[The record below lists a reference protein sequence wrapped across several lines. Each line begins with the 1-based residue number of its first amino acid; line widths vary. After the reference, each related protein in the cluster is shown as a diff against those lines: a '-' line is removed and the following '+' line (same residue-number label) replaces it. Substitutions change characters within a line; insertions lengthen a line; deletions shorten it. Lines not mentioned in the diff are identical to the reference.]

1 MVHPAASSRSVH
13 LLGHQRRRNG
23 ETSIRPSRG
32 RIRNHDGLASRVSWG
47 PIPRSPGSRLCQT
60 LRFLGPFQ
68 RNVPRRLPWTQ
79 FSSSSLLDAAK
90 NSDSHRADTVAA
102 IYIPPSPPRPTS
114 QGRLDYSSFACD
126 TQHRHNLP
134 SGRRIPNALNP
145 KMTDLLFLAF
155 AAITIGAAILMIE
168 ARDLV
173 YGAAALGIAFL
184 GMAGLFFLLDAS
196 YVGAFQIAVYI
207 GAVVVLILFTV
218 MLVGPQLGEPPLELK
233 RLSLLAATL
242 LSLLLGTAGAVSSAS
257 AFPGPDNCGSGCDL
271 VGLSSTLIN
280 QYGVQLEFLSL
291 VLAAAVIGALTL
303 AKTERKAE

>member
-1 MVHPAASSRSVH
+1 MVHPPPGSRSVH

-47 PIPRSPGSRLCQT
+47 SLPRSPVSRLCQT

-90 NSDSHRADTVAA
+90 NSDSHRADNVAA

-126 TQHRHNLP
+126 TQHRLNLP

-155 AAITIGAAILMIE
+155 AAVTIGAAILAIE

-184 GMAGLFFLLDAS
+184 GVAGLFFLLDAA
-196 YVGAFQIAVYI
+196 YVGWFQIAGVISAGEGVLFFSFMVY
-207 GAVVVLILFTV
+207 GAEKGGRHTRVV
-218 MLVGPQLGEPPLELK
+218 
-233 RLSLLAATL
+233 
-242 LSLLLGTAGAVSSAS
+242 
-257 AFPGPDNCGSGCDL
+257 
-271 VGLSSTLIN
+271 
-280 QYGVQLEFLSL
+280 
-291 VLAAAVIGALTL
+291 
-303 AKTERKAE
+303 